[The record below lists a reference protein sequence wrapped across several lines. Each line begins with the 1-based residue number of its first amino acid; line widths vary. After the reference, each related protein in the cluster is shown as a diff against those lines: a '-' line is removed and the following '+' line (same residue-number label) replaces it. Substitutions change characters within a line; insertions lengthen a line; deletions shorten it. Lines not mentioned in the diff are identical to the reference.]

1 MEEESSNVLPKAITM
16 TICLSDAGKRFN
28 RDWIFRHVNYTFE
41 AGQSYAITGPNGSGK
56 STLLQVLSGG
66 MMINEGVIEFEV
78 RSQESG
84 LPSVAL
90 AKEGVRLALRSFS
103 EGGSQE
109 SGLPSVAL
117 AKEGVRSSASGFRKQ
132 STIISTENIYQ
143 QVSICAP
150 YLEVVEEMT
159 VREFLDFHKGFK
171 PFLPGVT
178 TDTIISTIGLEEAV
192 NKQIRYYSSG
202 MKQRVKLAQ
211 CIFSDTAI
219 VLLDEPCTNL
229 DKAGIELYDSLINAY
244 CKNRLVVV
252 SSNDEEEYKFCQL
265 KINISDYK

>member
-1 MEEESSNVLPKAITM
+1 
-16 TICLSDAGKRFN
+16 
-28 RDWIFRHVNYTFE
+28 
-41 AGQSYAITGPNGSGK
+41 
-56 STLLQVLSGG
+56 
-66 MMINEGVIEFEV
+66 
-78 RSQESG
+78 
-84 LPSVAL
+84 
-90 AKEGVRLALRSFS
+90 
-103 EGGSQE
+103 
-109 SGLPSVAL
+109 
-117 AKEGVRSSASGFRKQ
+117 
-132 STIISTENIYQ
+132 
-143 QVSICAP
+143 
-150 YLEVVEEMT
+150 MT

-178 TDTIISTIGLEEAV
+178 TDTIISTIGLEKAV

>member
-1 MEEESSNVLPKAITM
+1 M

-78 RSQESG
+78 RSQE
-84 LPSVAL
+84 P
-90 AKEGVRLALRSFS
+90 
-103 EGGSQE
+103 
-109 SGLPSVAL
+109 GLPSVAL

-178 TDTIISTIGLEEAV
+178 TDAIISTIGLEKAV

-252 SSNDEEEYKFCQL
+252 SSNDEVEYKFCQL